1 MFCMEYR
8 TVNNDSAV
16 LIPISNIS
24 HIIEGNVDATSSE
37 PFAKTCWIQ
46 FESGKSIHVTT
57 SYEEV
62 AKDMDSYYKT
72 LV

>member
-24 HIIEGNVDATSSE
+24 HIIEGKPDATNDPYS
-37 PFAKTCWIQ
+37 KTCWIQ

>member
-24 HIIEGNVDATSSE
+24 HIIEGKPDNVSDQYS
-37 PFAKTCWIQ
+37 KTCWIQ

-72 LV
+72 IV

>member
-1 MFCMEYR
+1 MFCIEYR

-16 LIPISNIS
+16 LVPICNIS
-24 HIIEGNVDATSSE
+24 HIIEGRREDTNSSE
-37 PFAKTCWIQ
+37 SNTCWIQ

-57 SYEEV
+57 SYEEI
-62 AKDMDSYYKT
+62 ARDMDNYYKT

>member
-16 LIPISNIS
+16 LVPISNIS
-24 HIIEGNVDATSSE
+24 HIIEGKPVSTNDPYS
-37 PFAKTCWIQ
+37 KTCWIQ

-57 SYEEV
+57 PYEEV
-62 AKDMDSYYKT
+62 ARDMDNYYKT